1 MMKLKRLHVGFFSL
15 ALLSAAAAVA
25 GASYPEPVSGD
36 FVLRDFRFQSG
47 ETLAELKIHYR
58 TLGSPRR
65 DATGTVRNAVLL
77 LHGTSG
83 SGRQFLTDN
92 FAGVL
97 FASGG
102 LLDATRYYL
111 ILPDGVGHGASS
123 RPSGGLRA
131 RFPRYTYDD
140 MVEAQYRLLTEGL
153 RVDHLRLVL
162 GTSMGG
168 MHTWLWGE
176 AHPAF
181 MDALVP
187 LASLPAAIAGRNR
200 AWRKM
205 ILDSI
210 REDPEWRQGDYEGQ
224 PPGLITAV
232 RLMTLLVGSPLQ
244 WQQAASTRE
253 ASDRYLDE
261 QLGARLSGMDA
272 NNLLYAFDASRDY
285 DPSSALGK
293 IERPVLAI
301 NFADDEINPPE
312 LGIAER
318 LMSRVRRGRY
328 VLVPATAKTR
338 GHGTHSWPVIWL
350 EHLRAFLAEL
360 PD

>member
-1 MMKLKRLHVGFFSL
+1 
-15 ALLSAAAAVA
+15 
-25 GASYPEPVSGD
+25 
-36 FVLRDFRFQSG
+36 
-47 ETLAELKIHYR
+47 
-58 TLGSPRR
+58 
-65 DATGTVRNAVLL
+65 
-77 LHGTSG
+77 
-83 SGRQFLTDN
+83 
-92 FAGVL
+92 
-97 FASGG
+97 
-102 LLDATRYYL
+102 
-111 ILPDGVGHGASS
+111 
-123 RPSGGLRA
+123 
-131 RFPRYTYDD
+131 